1 MSPRTV
7 ASLTGLLVSLVAGM
21 MLPPLSLAILDGDVS
36 SSLGFAIS
44 AAVAAAVGLG
54 LRWLGGGAVDEIHR
68 KDALGVVTFTW
79 LALGLFGGLPFVIDG
94 SIPDVAGAIFESV
107 SGFTT
112 TGATVIGDIESLS
125 RATNLWR
132 CEMHWFGG
140 MGIVVLFVAVFP
152 QLGVGAKHLFRSEV
166 PGPIT
171 EGLRPRIRETAL
183 TLWWI
188 YSGLTVLATALLM
201 LAGLPLYDAVLH
213 AMTTLGT
220 GGFSSRGASIG
231 AYENPAVDWIIIVF
245 MFIAA
250 LNFGLYYGI
259 IRGRWREFL
268 SNYEFRFFLA
278 VNLLVAVVVAWSI
291 HRSHGGT
298 HDGIL
303 ETIRHALF
311 QTLAVTST
319 TGLMT
324 EDFDSYPNVA
334 RYLLF
339 LCMFMGGC
347 AGSTAGGIKASRIY
361 VLGKV
366 ALGEIRSL
374 LNPNEV
380 ASVRVGTSAIPM
392 HITWGIVVFVTTFL
406 MIFAAASLV
415 MVAHGL
421 DLISAMSATIA
432 CLSSVGPGLAR
443 VGPTQN
449 FGFVPGT
456 AKIVLSLCMI
466 AGRLE
471 IFALLAVF
479 NPECWRR

>member
-1 MSPRTV
+1 MNRRTV
-7 ASLTGLLVSLVAGM
+7 ASLTGLLMLLVGAM
-21 MLPPLSLAILDGDVS
+21 MLPPLALAIVDGDGASITAYAVS
-36 SSLGFAIS
+36 S
-44 AAVAAAVGLG
+44 AAAAAVGTL

-68 KDALGVVTFTW
+68 KDALGTVTLTW
-79 LALGLFGGLPFVIDG
+79 LCLGIFGGLPFVIDG
-94 SIPDVAGAIFESV
+94 SIPDVPGAIFESV

-112 TGATVIGDIESLS
+112 TGATVVSDIEGLS

-171 EGLRPRIRETAL
+171 EGLRPRIKETAL

-188 YSGLTVLATALLM
+188 YAALTALATGLLFA
-201 LAGLPLYDAVLH
+201 AGLPIYDAILH

-220 GGFSSRGASIG
+220 GGFSSRGASVG
-231 AYENPAVDWIIIVF
+231 AYENPMVDWIIIVF
-245 MFIAA
+245 MFLAA

-259 IRGRWREFL
+259 IRGRWREFFR
-268 SNYEFRFFLA
+268 NYEFRFFLV
-278 VNLLVAVVVAWSI
+278 VNLVVAGVVALSI
-291 HRSHGGT
+291 RDT
-298 HDGIL
+298 HAAPLD
-303 ETIRHALF
+303 TVRHALF

-324 EDFDSYPNVA
+324 EDFDAYPNVA

-347 AGSTAGGIKASRIY
+347 AGSTAGGIKASRVY
-361 VLGKV
+361 VLFKV
-366 ALGEIRSL
+366 AIGEVRAL
-374 LNPNEV
+374 VNPNEV
-380 ASVRVGTSAIPM
+380 SSVRVGQSAIPM
-392 HITWGIVVFVTTFL
+392 TITWGIVVFVTTYL
-406 MIFAAASLV
+406 MIFGAASLL
-415 MVAHGL
+415 MVAHGM
-421 DLISAMSATIA
+421 DLVSGMSATVA
-432 CLSSVGPGLAR
+432 CLSSVGPGLAK

-449 FGFVPGT
+449 FGFVPGS
-456 AKIVLSLCMI
+456 AKLILCMCMI

-479 NPECWRR
+479 TPESWRR